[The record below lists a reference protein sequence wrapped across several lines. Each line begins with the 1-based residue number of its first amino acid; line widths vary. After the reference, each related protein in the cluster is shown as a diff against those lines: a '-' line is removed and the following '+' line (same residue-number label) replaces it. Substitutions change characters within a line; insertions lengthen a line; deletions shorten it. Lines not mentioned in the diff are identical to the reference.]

1 MACARKVLTINDLP
15 TKESVSSASFST
27 SHSDSPMYSYGRP
40 AEDTSTAVC
49 TAIESV
55 ALGRYPGSCI
65 DGIST
70 CSIQHQIWSLD
81 APNNS
86 MPPSPPA
93 LGHSPV
99 RWGIPRLDGLFPGSG
114 AQMGHAGVKFPLILT
129 ILEKSLPCRLSLSK
143 HFQNLVTVECR
154 TFQFVYV

>member
-1 MACARKVLTINDLP
+1 MCGAISNVTP
-15 TKESVSSASFST
+15 
-27 SHSDSPMYSYGRP
+27 YG
-40 AEDTSTAVC
+40 T
-49 TAIESV
+49 
-55 ALGRYPGSCI
+55 
-65 DGIST
+65 
-70 CSIQHQIWSLD
+70 
-81 APNNS
+81 
-86 MPPSPPA
+86 PA

-154 TFQFVYV
+154 TFQFGQPDFTADFAAFMAADRIWFLRALESRSGPPSQLIHTNKLSCSTLDILVSVHVYMYREA